1 MQINP
6 LLQQAQHGYP
16 LPTQFDFHSWPA
28 ADILAPLYRH
38 EQEAARTLKLVLG
51 RRRDPHLVD
60 KSVPS
65 ALKYSRTPAQNH
77 KHLEISKC
85 VANIC
90 M

>member
-6 LLQQAQHGYP
+6 LLRQAQHGYP

-65 ALKYSRTPAQNH
+65 ALKHSRTKSQR
-77 KHLEISKC
+77 S
-85 VANIC
+85 
-90 M
+90 

>member
-6 LLQQAQHGYP
+6 RLRQAQHGYP

-65 ALKYSRTPAQNH
+65 ALKHSRTPAQRSLMVGRRFKN
-77 KHLEISKC
+77 LC
-85 VANIC
+85 
-90 M
+90 